1 MLEKNDPWKLTIV
14 NVCDVDRD
22 VWWIHLWRSRWH
34 FESRQVSLLQLFI
47 SRLLM
52 YFRKHVALITR
63 FCKFPPIKKYKKYH
77 QIRAETESQNLR
89 NRGNSWKTHLKN
101 LISVRWD
108 SYQKHNMEQIAG
120 GWWSWDVQRGLF
132 VVFKEN
138 TFTTGC
144 PKCWTFAILAWR
156 FGILDPPWIPR
167 NSQFGAL
174 FFFSGNFRMATRT
187 ETVFCGGIPKLLWHV
202 QSPNRIATAWLK
214 PNDWL
219 AQTRKVRK
227 IQGQAAKPEEWRIAI
242 LVGMRVDIKS
252 EISLNRKL
260 LFLVSAVVWLVVHDG
275 FASIYQRT
283 NASTTLPH

>member
-1 MLEKNDPWKLTIV
+1 MWIEMFGGSIYDDHVDILKADRFHCCNYLFRGYLCISENML
-14 NVCDVDRD
+14 
-22 VWWIHLWRSRWH
+22 LW
-34 FESRQVSLLQLFI
+34 
-47 SRLLM
+47 
-52 YFRKHVALITR
+52 LITR

-101 LISVRWD
+101 LISARWD

-174 FFFSGNFRMATRT
+174 FFLAEISGWQRGRKPCFVAESPSSCDMYRVRT
-187 ETVFCGGIPKLLWHV
+187 ESQLLGWSRMTDWHRLGK
-202 QSPNRIATAWLK
+202 SGK
-214 PNDWL
+214 S
-219 AQTRKVRK
+219 K
-227 IQGQAAKPEEWRIAI
+227 AKRPSQ
-242 LVGMRVDIKS
+242 KS
-252 EISLNRKL
+252 EELQS
-260 LFLVSAVVWLVVHDG
+260 WLVWEWVLNLKYLWIESYS
-275 FASIYQRT
+275 FFWWV
-283 NASTTLPH
+283 L